1 MTQHALAFWLIGV
14 PVIGLLWALAIA
26 CVVELWRGMRR

>member
-1 MTQHALAFWLIGV
+1 MTQHAPWFISV
-14 PVIGLLWALAIA
+14 PIVGLLWALAIA